1 MKAIPSACFFVF
13 VLCNVAAIL
22 FLAGGFFGN
31 MSPEEKIAAENMRLA
46 EYLSGAGGE
55 SGVGSRRNR
64 YDLLNKEFA
73 ERLKTPAER
82 DILEDFLKILK
93 IRKTGKS
100 GNLLWVFDRLD
111 AVKNPYRKAAAA
123 DELVWAAV
131 FANDFDAA
139 LSMMNYSRKTYEWFV
154 LFTYLYYE
162 SPTKSFFRS
171 AYHIKRNEYYFKL
184 ASRLSDKQVWGMVCS
199 MPYALI
205 GGLYKSS
212 AETAIL
218 AFDDYRQYLKTG
230 VPDFSKSLARY
241 EKDYKPRRTFQSAKT
256 LAGFLYLA
264 GQKQKALEVW
274 NTINDPAAKI
284 QAAALLVNLA
294 SVKGNAEDAKTFFA
308 KLSIINK
315 IRIYLFL

>member
-1 MKAIPSACFFVF
+1 MKTIPRVCFFVF
-13 VLCNVAAIL
+13 VLCNVAAI
-22 FLAGGFFGN
+22 FLLARGFFGN
-31 MSPEEKIAAENMRLA
+31 MSPEEKTAAENMRLA
-46 EYLSGAGGE
+46 ERLQGAKGE
-55 SGVGSRRNR
+55 SGGLSRSNR
-64 YDLLNKEFA
+64 FDLLNKEFA
-73 ERLKTPAER
+73 ERLKTPTER
-82 DILEDFLKILK
+82 EILGDFLKILE

-111 AVKNPYRKAAAA
+111 SIKNPYRKAAVA

-154 LFTYLYYE
+154 LFTYLYYK
-162 SPTKSFFRS
+162 SPSKSFFRL

-184 ASRLSDKQVWGMVCS
+184 PSRLSDKQVWGMVCS

-212 AETAIL
+212 AETAVL

-230 VPDFSKSLARY
+230 VLDFSKSLARY
-241 EKDYKPRRTFQSAKT
+241 ENDYKPRRTFQSAKV
-256 LAGFLYLA
+256 LVGFLYLA

-274 NTINDPAAKI
+274 ETINDPTAKI

-294 SVKGNAEDAKTFFA
+294 SVENDAEWVGVFFA
-308 KLSIINK
+308 KLSAANK

>member
-1 MKAIPSACFFVF
+1 MKTVPRVCFFVF
-13 VLCNVAAIL
+13 VLCNVAAI
-22 FLAGGFFGN
+22 FLLARGFFGN
-31 MSPEEKIAAENMRLA
+31 KSPEEKTAEENMRLA
-46 EYLSGAGGE
+46 ERLSGANDE
-55 SGVGSRRNR
+55 SGGATQNSRDN
-64 YDLLNKEFA
+64 LLRGEFS
-73 ERLKTPAER
+73 ERLKALGAQDIFE
-82 DILEDFLKILK
+82 DFFKILE

-100 GNLLWVFDRLD
+100 GNLLRVFDGLD
-111 AVKNPYRKAAAA
+111 AMKNPYRKAAVA

-139 LSMMNYSRKTYEWFV
+139 LSMANYSRKTYEWFV
-154 LFTYLYYE
+154 LFTYLYYK
-162 SPTKSFFRS
+162 SPSKSFFRL

-184 ASRLSDKQVWGMVCS
+184 PSRLSDKQVWGMVCS

-212 AETAIL
+212 AETAVL

-230 VPDFSKSLARY
+230 VADFSKSLARY
-241 EKDYKPRRTFQSAKT
+241 EKDYKPRRTFQSAKV
-256 LAGFLYLA
+256 LAGFLYLT

-274 NTINDPAAKI
+274 KTINDPAAKI

-294 SVKGNAEDAKTFFA
+294 AAEGDAESAGTFSK
-308 KLSIINK
+308 KLSAINK